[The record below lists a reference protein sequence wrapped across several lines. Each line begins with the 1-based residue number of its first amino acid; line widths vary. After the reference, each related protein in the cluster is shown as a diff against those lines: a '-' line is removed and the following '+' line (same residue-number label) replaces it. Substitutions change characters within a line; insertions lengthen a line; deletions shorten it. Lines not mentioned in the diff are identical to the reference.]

1 MTTLGNEIG
10 KRVSIH
16 GCIDFSRY
24 KCSSRRAQGTINI
37 TRSNTQT
44 QSNAIEQEACTNEQE
59 DDAENQEG
67 DDDQVAIAVGG
78 NQSNDCV
85 VVQNATASNSA
96 AIVDL
101 SDNDINASLANLDLE
116 ELIALGDL

>member
-1 MTTLGNEIG
+1 MKSVN
-10 KRVSIH
+10 VSVFMAALILV
-16 GCIDFSRY
+16 GISAPLAA
-24 KCSSRRAQGTINI
+24 AQGTINI

-44 QSNAIEQEACTNEQE
+44 QSNVIEQEACTNEQE

-67 DDDQVAIAVGG
+67 DDDQVAIAAAGG

-96 AIVDL
+96 VIVDL

>member
-1 MTTLGNEIG
+1 MKSVN
-10 KRVSIH
+10 VSVFMAALILV
-16 GCIDFSRY
+16 GISAPLAA
-24 KCSSRRAQGTINI
+24 AQGTINI

-44 QSNAIEQEACTNEQE
+44 QSNVIEQEACTNEQE

-67 DDDQVAIAVGG
+67 DDDQVAIAAGG